1 MKEIGNGVKEYVMA
15 IMNERDKRY
24 EEHFVVLEEKLKR
37 QITVIGLFST
47 MAGGAVGVFLG
58 HLLK

>member
-24 EEHFVVLEEKLKR
+24 EEHFVALEEKLKR
-37 QITVIGLFST
+37 QITVIGLFSA
-47 MAGGAVGVFLG
+47 MAGVAVGVFLG